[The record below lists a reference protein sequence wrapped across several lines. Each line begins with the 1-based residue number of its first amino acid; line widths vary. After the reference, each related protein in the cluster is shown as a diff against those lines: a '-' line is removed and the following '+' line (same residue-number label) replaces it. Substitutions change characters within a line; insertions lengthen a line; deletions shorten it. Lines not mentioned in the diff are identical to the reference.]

1 MVNEKSVYDHVICE
15 SRIEKEFAQNL
26 DNDSDVRLFFKL
38 PRSFKITI
46 PIGSYTSDWAV
57 FLERDG
63 EQKLYFVLETK
74 GTNSDFDL
82 RLKEMLKIK
91 CGKAHFTALET
102 GVVFNE
108 ALVMSWRDSK
118 RGGWW

>member
-1 MVNEKSVYDHVICE
+1 MVNKKSVYDHVICE

-38 PRSFKITI
+38 PRNFKIAT
-46 PIGSYTSDWAV
+46 PIGSYTPDWAV
-57 FLERDG
+57 FLKRDG
-63 EQKLYFVLETK
+63 EQKLYFVLKTK
-74 GTNSDFDL
+74 GTNSEFDL

-91 CGKAHFTALET
+91 CSKARFTALET

-108 ALVMSWRDSK
+108 VPGDELARF
-118 RGGWW
+118 